1 MKAKAVIEEVATD
14 FGKKFG
20 RYQGGLIEAY
30 KMEGAEVAL
39 VAMGSILGTMKDAVD
54 ELRAAGMPVGI
65 VKIRSYRPFPVEA
78 LRKALSGVKVV
89 CVLDRDI
96 SMGMEGALFTDLKAA
111 LYNTADAPDM
121 LGFIIGLGGRD
132 ITIPDVGNLV
142 KKGQAKIAGERVSEV
157 EWYKLDTDIL
167 PEGI

>member
-1 MKAKAVIEEVATD
+1 M
-14 FGKKFG
+14 
-20 RYQGGLIEAY
+20 RN
-30 KMEGAEVAL
+30 
-39 VAMGSILGTMKDAVD
+39 
-54 ELRAAGMPVGI
+54 AGIPVGI

-78 LRKALSGVKVV
+78 VRKALAGAKIV

-96 SMGMEGALFTDLKAA
+96 SMGMEGALYTDLKAA
-111 LYNTADAPDM
+111 LYNTDKAPDM

-132 ITIPDVGNLV
+132 ITVPDIKYLV
-142 KKGQAKIAGERVSEV
+142 KKGQAKMAGEKVSEV